1 MKRWFGNSLG
11 GLILATAFLG
21 APLGAMAQTPD
32 MVLSFAERDSLPLP
46 EMGQVTGLTF
56 MGPDTLVVLTDTPDS
71 LSDSGD
77 REVLLV
83 FQDREGGVFFQED
96 FTGVLDRGLAWDGE
110 FLYSSGDAPDGSSIL
125 YQLRVDTLQVEE
137 AFDAPGHRPTAM
149 AYDGRYVW
157 ITDRDSGKIDRFDP
171 EVGEITRTA
180 QAPGFSPFGLAYD
193 GNNLWVTDSGTG
205 RMYRLSG
212 SRLRWSATV
221 DPHSYLHRDQNV
233 LLLHDGQNFWY
244 LPAGGAKAVN
254 FIFN

>member
-1 MKRWFGNSLG
+1 MHRIRSLIG
-11 GLILATAFLG
+11 SVALVAAILA
-21 APLGAMAQTPD
+21 APVAGVAQIPD
-32 MVLSFAERDSLPLP
+32 TVLSFTELDSLSLP
-46 EMGQVTGLTF
+46 GTGRIAGLTF

-71 LSDSGD
+71 LTDSGD
-77 REVLLV
+77 REVMLV
-83 FQDREGGVFFQED
+83 FQDWAGEIYFQED

-110 FLYSSGDAPDGSSIL
+110 FLYSAGDAPDGSAIL

-137 AFDAPGHRPTAM
+137 AFDAPGHRPTSM

-171 EVGEITRTA
+171 KVGEITRSA
-180 QAPGFSPFGLAYD
+180 LAPGFSPCGIAYD

-221 DPHSYLHRDQNV
+221 DSESFLHRDRDV
-233 LLLHDGQNFWY
+233 LLLNDGQTFWY
-244 LPAGGAKAVN
+244 LQSGEFRAVN
-254 FIFN
+254 F